1 MELPRRRNTRK
12 KFFIN
17 ALRLQQAFM
26 HYSLVGA
33 ARYIVVYYFL
43 SGAGVKR
50 SVSCVVYFVVFDYWG
65 NTEMYWSKTRE

>member
-1 MELPRRRNTRK
+1 
-12 KFFIN
+12 
-17 ALRLQQAFM
+17 M